1 MSATIYRIF
10 KLLMHYQNKQ
20 IWYLPSVVGL
30 AHVCFHFPI
39 DVKYSCFDQK
49 LTPRDLVLR
58 NSLSFFHIHEV
69 FDTIMYNLYK

>member
-49 LTPRDLVLR
+49 LEQKRR
-58 NSLSFFHIHEV
+58 N
-69 FDTIMYNLYK
+69 